1 MIMVNERFLESKYEG
16 QVYDT
21 VTEQDYILI
30 DGHELS
36 RDMLDSLEE
45 EHSRLR
51 VLEDEKRRLIC
62 IWANQ
67 IDDISELFKQYYDGA
82 YENGDYDVMALLDEM
97 MSEFEFID
105 SKYIRYR

>member
-1 MIMVNERFLESKYEG
+1 MTDERFLESKYEG

-21 VTEQDYILI
+21 VTEQDYVLT

-36 RDMLDSLEE
+36 RD
-45 EHSRLR
+45 
-51 VLEDEKRRLIC
+51 RRLIC

-82 YENGDYDVMALLDEM
+82 YENGDYDVMTLLDEM

-105 SKYIRYR
+105 SEYIRYR